1 MRPTYAEINLGAIH
15 DNLRQVRARVG
26 RRPIVMA
33 VVKANAYGHGMV
45 PVAKSVLKHKTASY
59 LGVAIVEEGIR
70 LRQNN
75 VTAPVLVFTV
85 PSESQLRSYIGMN
98 LEATICSLSTA
109 RKLDRMAAGAG
120 TKGVVHVKIDTGM
133 GRIGI
138 LPKDALPFLTELKK
152 LKHIA
157 VKGIYTH
164 FATSDERD
172 LQYARKQLSEF
183 NASLTALE
191 RAGIHIPLRHCANS
205 GAILQMK
212 GSYFDMVRPGI
223 MMYGYRPSQETRKTL
238 PLKPAMSIRS
248 EIAFMKQVPK
258 GTSIS
263 YGRRY
268 ISSSKTTIGS
278 VAIGYADGISRR
290 LTNKANALVNGR
302 QYPIVGT
309 ICMDQLMI
317 DFGSR
322 SSNKV
327 GDRVTLLGRDGTR
340 EITGWDIADA
350 LGTIPYEI
358 CCAISER
365 IPRTYIH
372 G

>member
-1 MRPTYAEINLGAIH
+1 MRPTYAEINLGAINE
-15 DNLRQVRARVG
+15 NLRQVRARVG

-45 PVAKSVLKHKTASY
+45 PVAKSILKQKAASY
-59 LGVAIVEEGIR
+59 LGVAIVEEGVT
-70 LRQNN
+70 LRRNN
-75 VTAPVLVFTV
+75 ISARVLVFTV
-85 PSESQLRSYIGMN
+85 PSEDQLRSFVEMN
-98 LEATICSLSTA
+98 LEATICSLATA
-109 RKLDRMAAGAG
+109 RKLNRLAAAAGRKA
-120 TKGVVHVKIDTGM
+120 VVHVKVDTGM

-138 LPKDALPFLTELKK
+138 LPKDVLPFVTELRE
-152 LKHIA
+152 LKNVT

-172 LQYARKQLSEF
+172 LGYARRQLSEF
-183 NASLTALE
+183 NASLKSLD
-191 RAGIHIPLRHCANS
+191 RAGIRIPLRHCANS

-212 GSYFDMVRPGI
+212 DSYFDLVRPGI
-223 MMYGYRPSQETRKTL
+223 MMYGYRPSHETRKAL

-248 EIAFMKQVPK
+248 QIAFLKRVPK

-268 ISSSKTTIGS
+268 ITPSTTDIGS

-322 SSNKV
+322 GACKV
-327 GDRVTLLGRDGTR
+327 GDRVTLLGRDGKR
-340 EITGWDIADA
+340 EITGWDISDA
-350 LGTIPYEI
+350 LGTIPYEV

>member
-1 MRPTYAEINLGAIH
+1 MRPTYAEINLGAINE
-15 DNLRQVRARVG
+15 NLRQVRGRVG

-33 VVKANAYGHGMV
+33 VVKANAYGHGMIT
-45 PVAKSVLKHKTASY
+45 VARSVLKQKSAAY
-59 LGVAIVEEGIR
+59 LGVAIVEEGIA
-70 LRQNN
+70 LRRNN
-75 VTAPVLVFTV
+75 ISAPTLVFTV
-85 PSESQLRSYIGMN
+85 PSENQLRSFIEMN
-98 LEATICSLSTA
+98 LDATICSLVTA
-109 RKLDRMAAGAG
+109 RKLDRLAAAAGRKAI
-120 TKGVVHVKIDTGM
+120 VHVKVDTGM

-138 LPKDALPFLTELKK
+138 LPKDVLPFMTELKK
-152 LKHIA
+152 LKNIT
-157 VKGIYTH
+157 VRGIYTH
-164 FATSDERD
+164 FATSDERH
-172 LQYARKQLSEF
+172 LGYARRQLSEF
-183 NASLTALE
+183 NASLNALD
-191 RAGIHIPLRHCANS
+191 RAGIRVTLRHCANS

-212 GSYFDMVRPGI
+212 DSYFDMVRPGI
-223 MMYGYRPSQETRKTL
+223 MMYGYRPSQETRRTL

-248 EIAFMKQVPK
+248 QIAFMKQVPK

-268 ISSSKTTIGS
+268 VTGSKTNIGS

-322 SSNKV
+322 REYKV
-327 GDRVTLLGRDGTR
+327 GDRVTLLGRDGKK
-340 EITGWDIADA
+340 EITGWDIAEA
-350 LGTIPYEI
+350 LGTIPYEV

>member
-1 MRPTYAEINLGAIH
+1 MRPTYAEINLDAINE
-15 DNLRQVRARVG
+15 NLGQVRGRVG

-33 VVKANAYGHGMV
+33 VVKANAYGHGMIA
-45 PVAKSVLKHKTASY
+45 VAKSVLKRRSASY
-59 LGVAIVEEGIR
+59 LGVAIVEEGIS
-70 LRQNN
+70 LRRNN
-75 VTAPVLVFTV
+75 ISAHTLVFTV
-85 PSESQLRSYIGMN
+85 PSENQLRSFIEMK
-98 LEATICSLSTA
+98 LDATVCSLETA
-109 RKLDRMAAGAG
+109 RKLNRLAAGAG
-120 TKGVVHVKIDTGM
+120 TKAVVHVKVDTGM

-138 LPKDALPFLTELKK
+138 PPSDVVQFVSELKK
-152 LKHIA
+152 LKNIT

-164 FATSDERD
+164 LATSDERD
-172 LQYARKQLSEF
+172 LGYARGQLSEF
-183 NASLTALE
+183 KASLKALQ
-191 RAGIHIPLRHCANS
+191 RAGIQIPLRHCANS

-212 GSYFDMVRPGI
+212 DSYFDMVRPGI
-223 MMYGYRPSQETRKTL
+223 MMYGYRPSHETRKTL
-238 PLKPAMSIRS
+238 PLKPAMSVRS
-248 EIAFMKQVPK
+248 QIAFLKRVPK

-268 ISSSKTTIGS
+268 VTRSATNIGS

-290 LTNKANALVNGR
+290 LTNKAHAIVNGR

-317 DFGSR
+317 DLGSR
-322 SSNKV
+322 DACKV
-327 GDRVTLLGRDGTR
+327 GDRVTLLGKDGTR

-350 LGTIPYEI
+350 LGTIPYEV

-365 IPRTYIH
+365 IPRIYIH